1 MLLIIEKNR
10 SNKQIK
16 GKIEKSISEYQI
28 INNTKVFFF
37 IYIDSYKEYM
47 SMKKEIILEKNKYGN
62 KIT

>member
-1 MLLIIEKNR
+1 LLLIIEKNR